1 MKKLYND
8 KDYAKMALKANKE
21 GKKLYVLTSYRE
33 FEVDVPEYKIVQE
46 EVNNLKYDE
55 DGNIVYQDG
64 QPVYEITTQEI
75 YEPVMVEKEITN
87 SYTVT
92 DENGESKIITETTTT
107 MVQSYK
113 KEKQKKQYAELVIAE
128 DGYYIC
134 YVENYTDGTINKDF
148 QKQKQELERRQLDS
162 LSLTPADVE
171 RALYRAKSMD
181 FEDLKVF
188 IKEKMPIM
196 DIKAISIELRA
207 NLFYRG
213 ATMPDGTRLIDTIGA
228 ILGYSSEDMDYLFKN
243 KQLPT
248 K

>member
-1 MKKLYND
+1 M
-8 KDYAKMALKANKE
+8 
-21 GKKLYVLTSYRE
+21 
-33 FEVDVPEYKIVQE
+33 
-46 EVNNLKYDE
+46 
-55 DGNIVYQDG
+55 
-64 QPVYEITTQEI
+64 
-75 YEPVMVEKEITN
+75 
-87 SYTVT
+87 
-92 DENGESKIITETTTT
+92 
-107 MVQSYK
+107 
-113 KEKQKKQYAELVIAE
+113 
-128 DGYYIC
+128 
-134 YVENYTDGTINKDF
+134 
-148 QKQKQELERRQLDS
+148 ERRQLDS

-188 IKEKMPIM
+188 IKEKMPIV